1 MENHKRMPWHSR
13 TVEEVLGE
21 LDTSEGGLSNA
32 EAARRLKENG
42 FNELHQK
49 KNKTLLEISKSQII
63 DPMILIL
70 IASSIISLI
79 LREYVEGFAILFIVI
94 LNAVIGVVQDKKAE
108 SSIEALKS
116 MSAPSSRVLREGDE
130 RLIPSRDLVVGDII
144 IIDDGSM
151 IPADIRLIDS
161 SNLKVQESALTGES
175 VSAEKEA
182 EDILSIDCALGDR
195 SNLVYTS
202 SIVTYGR
209 AIGVV
214 VATGMDTEVGNIAN
228 MLEDNDN

>member
-42 FNELHQK
+42 FNELRQK

-161 SNLKVQESALTGES
+161 SNLKVQ
-175 VSAEKEA
+175 
-182 EDILSIDCALGDR
+182 
-195 SNLVYTS
+195 
-202 SIVTYGR
+202 
-209 AIGVV
+209 
-214 VATGMDTEVGNIAN
+214 
-228 MLEDNDN
+228 